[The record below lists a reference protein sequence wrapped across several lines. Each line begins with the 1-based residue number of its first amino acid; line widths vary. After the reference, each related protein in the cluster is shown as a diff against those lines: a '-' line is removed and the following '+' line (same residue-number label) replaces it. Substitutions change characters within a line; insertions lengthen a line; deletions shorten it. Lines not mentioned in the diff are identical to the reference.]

1 MTAIEWDVLD
11 ERFFDQGVDHGV
23 LYDQVGGAYVNGV
36 AWNGL
41 VTVTRS
47 PSGAEPNKQYADN
60 IVYVNLLSAE
70 EFAATIECFMA
81 PEKFDKYNGIDKT
94 ASGLKVS
101 AQNRGLFGFS
111 WRTGKG
117 TAENPDAG
125 YELHFA
131 YGCQASPS
139 EAANTTKN
147 DSPEPVTFSF
157 GLSTT
162 PVSVPGKKPT
172 AYTSVSSLDPDV
184 SPANLAALE
193 AILYGDEVN
202 PPRLPLPAEMDA
214 ILGTGV
220 LTDTPAQPAFDAGTD
235 TITIPADPGTDYY
248 VDGELVADGPLVIT
262 EDTIVEARPAPGYTF
277 TGVFVDRWLYEVA

>member
-1 MTAIEWDVLD
+1 MTAIEWDVLE
-11 ERFFDQGVDHGV
+11 ERFVEQGVDHGV
-23 LYDQVGGAYVNGV
+23 LYDGVAGAYVDGV

-81 PEKFDKYNGIDKT
+81 PEKFDKYNGVGKT

-101 AQNRGLFGFS
+101 GQNRGLFGFS

-117 TAENPDAG
+117 TAADPDSG

-139 EAANTTKN
+139 EMANTTKN
-147 DSPEPVTFSF
+147 DSPEPVTASF
-157 GLSTT
+157 ALSTT
-162 PVSVPGKKPT
+162 PVSVPGFNPT
-172 AYTSVSSLDPDV
+172 AYCSVSSLDPDV
-184 SPANLAALE
+184 SSANLAALE
-193 AILYGDEVN
+193 AILYGDAVN
-202 PPRLPLPAEMDA
+202 APRLPLPAEIDA
-214 ILGTGV
+214 ILGAGV
-220 LTDTPAQPAFDAGTD
+220 LTDTPAQPAFDDVD

-248 VDGELVADGPLVIT
+248 VDGVLVADGPLTIT
-262 EDTIVEARPAPGYTF
+262 EDTIVEARPAAGYTF

>member
-1 MTAIEWDVLD
+1 MAEIVWDVLD

-23 LYDQVGGAYVNGV
+23 LYDGVNGTYVNGV

-70 EFAATIECFMA
+70 EFSATVECFMA
-81 PEKFDKYNGIDKT
+81 PAAFDKYNGIVKT
-94 ASGLKVS
+94 ANGLKIS
-101 AQNRGLFGFS
+101 AQARGLFGFS

-117 TAENPDAG
+117 TAENPEAG

-157 GLSTT
+157 SLSTT
-162 PVSVPGKKPT
+162 PVAVAGRKPT
-172 AYTSVSSLDPDV
+172 AYASVSSLDPDV
-184 SPANLAALE
+184 TPANLAALE
-193 AILYGDEVN
+193 AILYGDAVN
-202 PPRLPLPAEMDA
+202 PPRLPLPDEIET
-214 ILGTGV
+214 ILGTGI
-220 LTDTPAQPAFDAGTD
+220 LTVTPTAPAFDGVD
-235 TITIPADPGTDYY
+235 TITIPVDAGVDYY
-248 VDGELVADGPLVIT
+248 VDGAMVADGPLVIT
-262 EDTIVEARPAPGYTF
+262 EDTVVEARPAAGYKF
-277 TGVFVDRWLYEVA
+277 TGTFVDRYLYEVA